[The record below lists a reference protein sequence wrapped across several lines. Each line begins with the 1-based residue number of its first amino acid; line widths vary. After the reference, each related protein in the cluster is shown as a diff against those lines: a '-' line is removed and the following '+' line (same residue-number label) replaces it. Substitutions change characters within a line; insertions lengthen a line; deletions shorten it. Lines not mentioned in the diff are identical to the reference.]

1 MSDTLKH
8 YGILGM
14 KWGVRRT
21 QSQLGRANGAKDDE
35 DGESSKKSKTAVPK
49 KPSDLSDEELRSRVT
64 RLSLEKTYRDLEASL
79 NPQRTSAVKKLLS
92 EALQNLGRQSLYVGV
107 QKLIKGTIDKPEQSE
122 KQYSLNDVENVDVHD
137 MSPSMLST
145 AAKIYESA
153 GKISTWRDKLRQA
166 AGQNA
171 P

>member
-35 DGESSKKSKTAVPK
+35 DGESSKKSKAAAQK
-49 KPSDLSDEELRSRVT
+49 KKNPSDFSDEELRSRVT

-79 NPQRTSAVKKLLS
+79 NPQKISVAKKLLG
-92 EALQNLGRQSLYVGV
+92 EAIQNLSRQALNVGV
-107 QKLIKGTIDKPEQSE
+107 QKLIKGTIDKPDR
-122 KQYSLNDVENVDVHD
+122 QYTLNELDAMDVRD

-145 AAKIYESA
+145 AANTYGAA
-153 GKISTWRDKLRQA
+153 GKISAWRDKLLQA
-166 AGQNA
+166 SGQKA

>member
-35 DGESSKKSKTAVPK
+35 DGESSKKSKTAAPK

-79 NPQRTSAVKKLLS
+79 NPQKISVVKKLLG
-92 EALQNLGRQSLYVGV
+92 EALQNLGRQALNVGV
-107 QKLIKGTIDKPEQSE
+107 QKLVKGTIDKPE
-122 KQYSLNDVENVDVHD
+122 KQYSLNELEAMDIRD

-145 AAKIYESA
+145 AANTYGAA
-153 GKISTWRDKLRQA
+153 GKINAWRDKLRQA

>member
-21 QSQLGRANGAKDDE
+21 KSQLGRANGAKDDK
-35 DGESSKKSKTAVPK
+35 DGESSKKSKTAAPK

-79 NPQRTSAVKKLLS
+79 NPQKTSVVKKFLG
-92 EALQNLGRQSLYVGV
+92 EALQNLGRQALNVGV
-107 QKLIKGTIDKPEQSE
+107 QKLVKGTIDKPE
-122 KQYSLNDVENVDVHD
+122 KQYSLNELDAMDIRD

-145 AAKIYESA
+145 AANAYGAA
-153 GKISTWRDKLRQA
+153 GKINVWRNKLSQA

-171 P
+171 T

>member
-35 DGESSKKSKTAVPK
+35 DGESSKKSKTAAPK
-49 KPSDLSDEELRSRVT
+49 KPSNLSDEELRSRVT

-92 EALQNLGRQSLYVGV
+92 EALQNLGRQALNVGV
-107 QKLIKGTIDKPEQSE
+107 QKLVKGTIDKPE
-122 KQYSLNDVENVDVHD
+122 KQYSLNDVENVDIHD

-166 AGQNA
+166 AGQNT

>member
-21 QSQLGRANGAKDDE
+21 QAQLGRANGAKDDE
-35 DGESSKKSKTAVPK
+35 DGKSSQKSKTTSPK

-79 NPQRTSAVKKLLS
+79 NPQRISVVKKLLG
-92 EALQNLGRQSLYVGV
+92 EAFQNLGRQALNVGV
-107 QKLIKGTIDKPEQSE
+107 QKLVKGTIDKPE
-122 KQYSLNDVENVDVHD
+122 KQYSLNDVENIDVHD

-166 AGQNA
+166 AGQNT

>member
-14 KWGVRRT
+14 RWGVRRT
-21 QSQLGRANGAKDDE
+21 PAQLERANGSNADDDS
-35 DGESSKKSKTAVPK
+35 DGSSKKTGG
-49 KPSDLSDEELRSRVT
+49 KPSARKPSEFSDEELRSRVT
-64 RLSLEKTYRDLEASL
+64 RLSLEKTYRDLETSL
-79 NPQRTSAVKKLLS
+79 NPQRTSVVKKLLG
-92 EALQNLGRQSLYVGV
+92 EALQNLGRQALNVGV
-107 QKLIKGTIDKPEQSE
+107 QKLIKGTIDKSE
-122 KQYSLNDVENVDVHD
+122 KQYSLNELDSMDIRS

-145 AAKIYESA
+145 AANTYGAA
-153 GKISTWRDKLRQA
+153 GKISAWRDKLRQA